1 MDELNL
7 KALAKINIGL
17 DVLRKREDG
26 YHEVRMIMQTIH
38 LFDRLHIKKTKEP
51 GIQIS
56 SNLYYLPVNENNLI
70 HKAAALLMDEFSIT
84 EGVEFRLEK
93 HIPVAAGMAGGS
105 TDAAAVLVGVNR
117 MFDLGF
123 TKKELMERGV
133 KLGADVPYCIMRG
146 TALSEGIGEILTEL
160 PASPQ
165 CHLVIAKPQISVSTK
180 AVYGKLRVNEL
191 APEEHPDIDGMMAAI
206 KNGDLDGVIER
217 LGNVLETVT
226 VPDHP
231 EIAEI
236 KEIMVENGACG
247 SLMSGSG
254 PTVFGIYKDRELAEK
269 ACQALREADGGRLT
283 RQVYLTEFYNRKK
296 AR

>member
-1 MDELNL
+1 
-7 KALAKINIGL
+7 
-17 DVLRKREDG
+17 
-26 YHEVRMIMQTIH
+26 
-38 LFDRLHIKKTKEP
+38 
-51 GIQIS
+51 
-56 SNLYYLPVNENNLI
+56 
-70 HKAAALLMDEFSIT
+70 
-84 EGVEFRLEK
+84 
-93 HIPVAAGMAGGS
+93 
-105 TDAAAVLVGVNR
+105 
-117 MFDLGF
+117 
-123 TKKELMERGV
+123 
-133 KLGADVPYCIMRG
+133 
-146 TALSEGIGEILTEL
+146 
-160 PASPQ
+160 
-165 CHLVIAKPQISVSTK
+165 
-180 AVYGKLRVNEL
+180 
-191 APEEHPDIDGMMAAI
+191 MMAAI

-269 ACQALREADGGRLT
+269 ACQALREADGGRLA

>member
-1 MDELNL
+1 
-7 KALAKINIGL
+7 
-17 DVLRKREDG
+17 
-26 YHEVRMIMQTIH
+26 
-38 LFDRLHIKKTKEP
+38 
-51 GIQIS
+51 
-56 SNLYYLPVNENNLI
+56 
-70 HKAAALLMDEFSIT
+70 
-84 EGVEFRLEK
+84 
-93 HIPVAAGMAGGS
+93 
-105 TDAAAVLVGVNR
+105 
-117 MFDLGF
+117 
-123 TKKELMERGV
+123 
-133 KLGADVPYCIMRG
+133 MRG

-160 PASPQ
+160 PAPPQ

-206 KNGDLDGVIER
+206 KNGDLDGVIGR

-254 PTVFGIYKDRELAEK
+254 PTVFGLFTNPKAAAKAHEEMRYGAGSELAK
-269 ACQALREADGGRLT
+269 
-283 RQVYLTEFYNRKK
+283 QVYLTNFYNPRT
-296 AR
+296 